1 MSAMSLLEYTAWMF
15 GLFRDRI
22 ERQRVGCTMAR
33 RIVISPEQFP
43 VGDPDGLD
51 FRNELNERQYEAAT
65 WGGGPVLVVAGAGTG
80 KTRTLVHRVAWL
92 VGHGVAPEQIVLLT
106 FTRRAAQQMLTRASS
121 LLDGRCSRVR
131 GGTFHA
137 FCLTLLKQYATKLGY
152 RSGFTVLDAQDAADV
167 IDLLRGPVASRFK
180 GKRFPKK
187 RTISS
192 VFSSVRNTG
201 RTVDAVLESSY
212 PHFLEFSDALNALLE
227 QYTQYKK
234 EQGLMDYDDLLILT
248 LKLLQQEPSV
258 LREVAG
264 RCKYVLVDEYQDTNR
279 AQALLVHALSSVHGN
294 VTVVGDDAQSI
305 YRFRGADLGN
315 ILRFPEEFSGARVI
329 KLEHNYRSTQSILDL
344 ANVVLTRAQRRFEK
358 QLYTERGRG
367 DLPGL
372 VPAPDD
378 RFESRFVSQ
387 MILALRE
394 QGEPLNQMA
403 VLFRSGHNSYDL
415 EVELN
420 RKGIPFVKYGGL
432 KLSEAAHIK
441 DVIAHMK
448 VLENPRDVVAWNRVL
463 QLLEGIGPKTS
474 SRIIEWIQAGEE
486 ARYSIEGGPFSAAY
500 VASVSRLF
508 DVLRS
513 LLGKTV
519 SLGEQ
524 LEAIMDYY
532 APILRRVY
540 SEDYPKR
547 ETDLE
552 HLAGVAAR
560 FSDRSSLLDSLALDP
575 IELTAIDVE
584 EEEKDEPPLVL
595 STIHSAKGLEFK
607 SVFVIQALDGVLPS
621 SYSIGDS
628 EAMDEELRLL
638 YVAITRAEDQLFIS
652 YPMIQHRR
660 YEGQYFTKPCRFLE
674 GLPESIL
681 EPCTLV
687 EAAPEDAAALDSGLE
702 SNSGLLSEPNHP
714 GDHASDTQDDLPF

>member
-1 MSAMSLLEYTAWMF
+1 
-15 GLFRDRI
+15 
-22 ERQRVGCTMAR
+22 MAR
-33 RIVISPEQFP
+33 RIVIAPEQFP
-43 VGDPDGLD
+43 VQDPDGLD
-51 FRNELNERQYEAAT
+51 FRSELNERQYEAAT
-65 WGGGPVLVVAGAGTG
+65 WGAGAVLVVAGAGTG

-92 VGHGVAPEQIVLLT
+92 VGQGAPPEQIVLLT
-106 FTRRAAQQMLTRASS
+106 FTRRAAQQMLTRAAS

-137 FCLTLLKQYATKLGY
+137 FCLTILKQYAPKLGY
-152 RSGFTVLDAQDAADV
+152 RDGFTVLDAQDAADV
-167 IDLLRGPVASRFK
+167 IDLLRGPIAAGFK
-180 GKRFPKK
+180 DKRFPKK
-187 RTISS
+187 RTIAS
-192 VFSSVRNTG
+192 VFSSVHNTG
-201 RTVDAVLESSY
+201 RSIDAVLESSY
-212 PHFLEFSDALNALLE
+212 PHFLEFSDALDALFE

-248 LKLLQQEPSV
+248 LKLFQQDAAL
-258 LREVAG
+258 LREVAA
-264 RCKYVLVDEYQDTNR
+264 RCRYVLVDEYQDTNR
-279 AQALLVHALSSVHGN
+279 AQALLVKALSSVHGN
-294 VTVVGDDAQSI
+294 VMVVGDDAQSI
-305 YRFRGADLGN
+305 YRFRGADMGN
-315 ILRFPEEFSGARVI
+315 ILRFPEEYAGASVI

-344 ANVVLTRAQRRFEK
+344 ANDILTRAKRRFDK
-358 QLYTERGRG
+358 HLFTERGKG

-394 QGEPLNQMA
+394 QGEPLHRMA

-420 RKGIPFVKYGGL
+420 RRNIPFVKYGGL
-432 KLSEAAHIK
+432 KLAEAAHIK
-441 DVIAHMK
+441 DVIAHLK

-463 QLLEGIGPKTS
+463 QLMEGIGPKTAG
-474 SRIIEWIQAGEE
+474 RIIEWIQGDDQT
-486 ARYSIEGGPFSAAY
+486 RYSVEGAPFSKAY
-500 VASVSRLF
+500 RASLSSLF
-508 DVLRS
+508 GVLRS
-513 LLGKTV
+513 LHGSKVGLGQ
-519 SLGEQ
+519 Q

-560 FSDRSSLLDSLALDP
+560 FSDRATFLDSLALDP
-575 IELTAIDVE
+575 IELTAVDVE

-595 STIHSAKGLEFK
+595 STIHSAKGLEFT

-621 SYSIGDS
+621 SYSIGDE

-638 YVAITRAEDQLFIS
+638 YVAITRAEDRLFIS
-652 YPMIQHRR
+652 YPMMQFRR
-660 YEGQYFTKPCRFLE
+660 YEGQYFTKPSRFLE
-674 GLPESIL
+674 GLPESVL

-687 EAAPEDAAALDSGLE
+687 EAPSNELDPVEPQQRLPGEGARSGE
-702 SNSGLLSEPNHP
+702 GSFSGNAGLLGGGEEKDA
-714 GDHASDTQDDLPF
+714 GADASTDRVVREADDLPF

>member
-1 MSAMSLLEYTAWMF
+1 
-15 GLFRDRI
+15 
-22 ERQRVGCTMAR
+22 MAR

-43 VGDPDGLD
+43 VGDPEGLD
-51 FRNELNERQYEAAT
+51 FRSELNDRQYEAAT
-65 WGGGPVLVVAGAGTG
+65 WGGGAVLVVAGAGTG

-92 VGHGVAPEQIVLLT
+92 VGHGVPPEQIVLLT
-106 FTRRAAQQMLTRASS
+106 FTRRAAQQMLTRASG

-137 FCLTLLKQYATKLGY
+137 FCLTVLKQYASKLGY

-167 IDLLRGPVASRFK
+167 VDLLRGPVAGRFK

-187 RTISS
+187 RTIASL
-192 VFSSVRNTG
+192 FSSVRNTG
-201 RTVDAVLESSY
+201 RSIDAVLEASY
-212 PHFLEFSDALNALLE
+212 PHFLEFADALDGLFE

-234 EQGLMDYDDLLILT
+234 EQDLMDYDDLLILT
-248 LKLLQQEPSV
+248 LKLLQQESKV

-264 RCKYVLVDEYQDTNR
+264 RSKYVLVDEYQDTNR
-279 AQALLVHALSSVHGN
+279 PQALLVKALSSVHGN
-294 VTVVGDDAQSI
+294 VMVVGDDAQSI
-305 YRFRGADLGN
+305 YRFRGADMGN
-315 ILRFPEEFSGARVI
+315 ILRFPDEYAGGSVI

-344 ANVVLTRAQRRFEK
+344 ANEVLTRAKQRFEK
-358 QLYTERGRG
+358 RLFTDRGKG

-394 QGEPLNQMA
+394 QGEPLNRMA

-432 KLSEAAHIK
+432 KLAEAAHIK
-441 DVIAHMK
+441 DVIAHLK

-463 QLLEGIGPKTS
+463 QLLEGIGPKTAG
-474 SRIIEWIQAGEE
+474 RIIEWVQGGEE
-486 ARYSIEGGPFSAAY
+486 ARYSVKGGPFSAAY
-500 VASVSRLF
+500 VSSLTSLF
-508 DVLRS
+508 DMLRS
-513 LLGKTV
+513 LSAKTV
-519 SLGEQ
+519 SLGQQ
-524 LEAIMDYY
+524 LEAIADYY

-552 HLAGVAAR
+552 HLAGVASR
-560 FSDRSSLLDSLALDP
+560 FQDRATLLDSLALDP
-575 IELTAIDVE
+575 IELTALDVE

-628 EAMDEELRLL
+628 EAMEEELRLL

-652 YPMIQHRR
+652 YPMIQFRR

-674 GLPESIL
+674 DMPESIL
-681 EPCTLV
+681 EPCSLV
-687 EAAPEDAAALDSGLE
+687 EAPMEETAAIDQSIQ
-702 SNSGLLSEPNHP
+702 SDQGLLSDSNQR
-714 GDHASDTQDDLPF
+714 DHGASDIADDLPF